1 MHIDTWFCSV
11 DLLSKMKPSST
22 ISCTN
27 TEEKE
32 EGRGEKHTERQK
44 ETFSFSFLTNTSF
57 PSWIQVLLFFSIL
70 SKE

>member
-1 MHIDTWFCSV
+1 M

-22 ISCTN
+22 ISHTN
-27 TEEKE
+27 TQAEKE
-32 EGRGEKHTERQK
+32 EGRGEKHTERQE

-57 PSWIQVLLFFSIL
+57 PSWIQVLCFFSIL